1 MGFPPDSDARGPGPP
16 SDHLVFLMMLLLFLT
31 RLWGAVG
38 EPYLERKMG
47 ASSRAR
53 VAILTAFV
61 PQPCELERGAHNR
74 ASCRRRNAVFKRGL
88 SNHKAYA
95 AVHNYA
101 HLDPAQCAVKPA
113 IAQPLGFAHP
123 NPRGKVF
130 MLQACIQAHY
140 PHIEW
145 FLWVVRARDA
155 R

>member
-1 MGFPPDSDARGPGPP
+1 MRVGTALRARGD
-16 SDHLVFLMMLLLFLT
+16 SRLQTMLLLFLT
-31 RLWGAVG
+31 TLLGAVG
-38 EPYLERKMG
+38 EPFLERKMG
-47 ASSRAR
+47 SSSRAR
-53 VAILTAFV
+53 VAILTAFA

-74 ASCRRRNAVFKRGL
+74 ASCRRRNAVYKRGL

-101 HLDPAQCAVKPA
+101 HLGPEQCAVKPA
-113 IAQPLGFAHP
+113 IAQLLRLAHP
-123 NPRGKVF
+123 NPKGKVF